1 MAKISVETAL
11 LKAKSHAKRGENDE
25 AEKLYRAILE
35 NFPKNKKAQ
44 KGLNSLNKSIQTN
57 TSQNPPQD
65 TMNQIVNLYNQG
77 QLSTVVEWAQKL
89 INQYPSAFD
98 LWNIFG
104 VSAAQ
109 IGNIDAATL
118 AFRKVTKLNPSYPD
132 GYNNLG
138 NVLHEQGKLE
148 EAQVAYYKALSLK
161 PNYAEAFNNLGVVL
175 HDQGKL
181 DEAVEAY
188 KNAITQ
194 KPDYSEAYH
203 NLGINLHHK
212 GELDD
217 AIEAYNNAILTKPN
231 YADVY
236 FHMAATLRE
245 KGKLEEAIAACKKS
259 LSLKPDSSDAY
270 NYMGIILHDQGKL
283 DKALEVYEKAISLN
297 PDYAEAYNNIGNLFK
312 DQDKLDEAIK
322 AYKNAV
328 SYKPNYADA
337 YNNMGSALR
346 DKRKLEEA
354 IEAYKA
360 ALSFQPNHA
369 ETFNNMG
376 NALHDQGKLDEA
388 VEVYERAIA
397 IKPNYAEAF
406 FHMGLALQHRGSS
419 EQAIKAFDKSIA
431 LKPNY
436 AEAYHNKGRLLWQLF
451 NFTEAFHLLEW
462 RWKTKHKI
470 GDQLITNKPVHEKNY
485 DENTFLWQEQ
495 GVGDQIMYCSI
506 LPEIY
511 SKCNKL
517 IVSCDSRLIPLFKR
531 SFPNDVKF
539 VASNDNISESEYDN
553 HVPMGSLPKIY
564 RRDLA
569 SFKNAAKPFLLADQE
584 KTKALRTKVKG
595 DKTDLIIGLSW
606 HTISNVQNSELRNVN
621 LMDIAKLFCN
631 LKVKLLSL
639 QYGEVAN
646 EINLV
651 KRKQNIEIFD
661 CTEIDKFRDIDGL
674 AALISACDLV
684 VSIDNFTVH
693 LASSLGVD
701 TKMLTP
707 FIADPRWGL
716 NGDKSYWYESLSLY
730 RQYEKGDWS
739 QPLTN
744 LRNAIISEYSYIL

>member
-1 MAKISVETAL
+1 MLMKARSHEKRDEIADAK
-11 LKAKSHAKRGENDE
+11 
-25 AEKLYRAILE
+25 KLYQAVLLSFPQNKRAQERL
-35 NFPKNKKAQ
+35 AA
-44 KGLNSLNKSIQTN
+44 LNKSQEHHVIK
-57 TSQNPPQD
+57 NPPQEIID
-65 TMNQIVNLYNQG
+65 QLINLYNQG
-77 QLSTVVEWAQKL
+77 QFKSMAEQAQSL
-89 INQYPSAFD
+89 TEQYPQAFIIWNCLGVANMNSED
-98 LWNIFG
+98 LEQA
-104 VSAAQ
+104 S
-109 IGNIDAATL
+109 L
-118 AFRKVTKLNPSYPD
+118 AFKKVTELNPNYAD

-138 NVLHEQGKLE
+138 VALQEQGKLN
-148 EAQVAYYKALSLK
+148 EALEACNKALFLKHDYIDAYY
-161 PNYAEAFNNLGVVL
+161 
-175 HDQGKL
+175 
-181 DEAVEAY
+181 
-188 KNAITQ
+188 
-194 KPDYSEAYH
+194 
-203 NLGINLHHK
+203 
-212 GELDD
+212 
-217 AIEAYNNAILTKPN
+217 
-231 YADVY
+231 
-236 FHMAATLRE
+236 
-245 KGKLEEAIAACKKS
+245 
-259 LSLKPDSSDAY
+259 
-270 NYMGIILHDQGKL
+270 
-283 DKALEVYEKAISLN
+283 
-297 PDYAEAYNNIGNLFK
+297 NIGNIFK

-328 SYKPNYADA
+328 SYKTDYADA

-346 DKRKLEEA
+346 DQRKLEEA
-354 IEAYKA
+354 IAAYNA

-406 FHMGLALQHRGSS
+406 FHMGLALQHQGSS

-470 GDQLITNKPVHEKNY
+470 GDQLITNKPAHEKNY